1 MIYHG
6 LHCIALNL
14 ELSYIPDTFIK
25 QLIDIVSSL
34 SSRQIIEPIAVG
46 LEYAGV
52 AIIVYGAIVSL
63 ALLVKAEYRNTMQ
76 AGTNQYTFKQQFTSR
91 ILTGLEFFIAA
102 DVIKTIFSP
111 TLESLTLVAVTVG
124 IMAALTFLLNRE
136 LRHEEE
142 LKAARKKRL
151 EAEDEEQDLQ
161 K

>member
-1 MIYHG
+1 M
-6 LHCIALNL
+6 LNL

-76 AGTNQYTFKQQFTSR
+76 AGTNQYSFKQQFTSR

-124 IMAALTFLLNRE
+124 IRAALTFLLNRE

>member
-1 MIYHG
+1 M
-6 LHCIALNL
+6 NFD
-14 ELSYIPDTFIK
+14 LSYLTGTFIK
-25 QLIDIVSSL
+25 QLVDIIPSL
-34 SSRQIIEPIAVG
+34 SARQIIEPIALG
-46 LEYAGV
+46 LEYIGV

-63 ALLVKAEYRNTMQ
+63 ALLVKAEHRSPTQ
-76 AGTNQYTFKQQFTSR
+76 AGTNQHTFKQQFTSR

-124 IMAALTFLLNRE
+124 IRAALTFLLNRE

-142 LKAARKKRL
+142 LKAARKKRFE
-151 EAEDEEQDLQ
+151 EAEDEDQDLQ

>member
-1 MIYHG
+1 M
-6 LHCIALNL
+6 HCIALNL
-14 ELSYIPDTFIK
+14 ELSYVPDTFIK
-25 QLIDIVSSL
+25 QLIDIVSGL
-34 SSRQIIEPIAVG
+34 SSRQIIEPIALG

-91 ILTGLEFFIAA
+91 ILTALEFFIAA

-124 IMAALTFLLNRE
+124 IRAALTFLLNRE

>member
-1 MIYHG
+1 
-6 LHCIALNL
+6 
-14 ELSYIPDTFIK
+14 
-25 QLIDIVSSL
+25 
-34 SSRQIIEPIAVG
+34 
-46 LEYAGV
+46 
-52 AIIVYGAIVSL
+52 
-63 ALLVKAEYRNTMQ
+63 MQ

-91 ILTGLEFFIAA
+91 ILTGLEFFIAG

-124 IMAALTFLLNRE
+124 IRAALTFLLNRE

>member
-102 DVIKTIFSP
+102 YVIKTIFSP

>member
-124 IMAALTFLLNRE
+124 IRAALTFLLNRE

>member
-1 MIYHG
+1 M
-6 LHCIALNL
+6 HCIALNL
-14 ELSYIPDTFIK
+14 ELSYVPDTFIK
-25 QLIDIVSSL
+25 QLIDIVSGL
-34 SSRQIIEPIAVG
+34 SSRQIIEPIALG

-124 IMAALTFLLNRE
+124 IRAALTFLLNRE

-151 EAEDEEQDLQ
+151 EAGG
-161 K
+161 

>member
-1 MIYHG
+1 M
-6 LHCIALNL
+6 NL